1 MSLHK
6 LRNTFFVSDVSMNT
20 LYAEG
25 KGKVFQQMMSWLSS
39 GDEDLQTTG
48 VLAMGNFA
56 RTGKYRNKQRTQTN
70 LTCIRFEHFTRVAG
84 CMFQEFKP
92 SR

>member
-1 MSLHK
+1 MSLNK
-6 LRNTFFVSDVSMNT
+6 LRNKFFVSDVSMNT

-39 GDEDLQTTG
+39 GDEDLQITG

-56 RTGKYRNKQRTQTN
+56 RTGKYQNKRGTETN
-70 LTCIRFEHFTRVAG
+70 LTCIRFDLFTGVAR
-84 CMFQEFKP
+84 CMCHEF
-92 SR
+92 

>member
-1 MSLHK
+1 
-6 LRNTFFVSDVSMNT
+6 MNT

-39 GDEDLQTTG
+39 GDEDLQITG

-56 RTGKYRNKQRTQTN
+56 RTGKYQNNREVR
-70 LTCIRFEHFTRVAG
+70 E
-84 CMFQEFKP
+84 QERSIHNFWD
-92 SR
+92 

>member
-1 MSLHK
+1 MSLNK
-6 LRNTFFVSDVSMNT
+6 LRDKFFVSDVSMNT

-39 GDEDLQTTG
+39 GDEDLQITG

-56 RTGKYRNKQRTQTN
+56 RTGKYQNRDQKIT
-70 LTCIRFEHFTRVAG
+70 
-84 CMFQEFKP
+84 
-92 SR
+92 

>member
-1 MSLHK
+1 
-6 LRNTFFVSDVSMNT
+6 MNT

-39 GDEDLQTTG
+39 GDEDLQITG

-56 RTGKYRNKQRTQTN
+56 RTGKYQNNRERE
-70 LTCIRFEHFTRVAG
+70 RERERE
-84 CMFQEFKP
+84 QECGIHNFLDWCCLLVKN
-92 SR
+92 